1 MATMQCS
8 FFTATEKLWSPVVPL
23 KKPEYQ
29 DFITAEENHSVEQQ
43 LLDLG
48 SEKLMITDDYGWCAT
63 MLIIW
68 EEPF

>member
-1 MATMQCS
+1 M
-8 FFTATEKLWSPVVPL
+8 PL

-48 SEKLMITDDYGWCAT
+48 SEKLMITDDVQQCLLFGRSLFKTVCLKSNKNQSLVY
-63 MLIIW
+63 
-68 EEPF
+68 F